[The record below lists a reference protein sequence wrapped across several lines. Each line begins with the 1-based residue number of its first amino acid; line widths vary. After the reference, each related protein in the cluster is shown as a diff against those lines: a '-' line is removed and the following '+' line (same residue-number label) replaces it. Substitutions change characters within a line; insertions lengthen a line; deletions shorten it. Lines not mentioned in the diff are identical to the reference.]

1 MRNYEIN
8 GQVVSIIELTKAWL
22 EKQENEEK
30 RRMQA
35 ERAKRYGIGPKEGG
49 RLTPPADFPSDPE
62 MYGDP
67 VNFRYPAD
75 KEHARPALSY
85 FNQTGQMEAGGY
97 NEAEWAKIGR
107 RLAAL
112 ISNHLQA
119 DYEFA
124 AGKLRQKTQKEAV
137 INKDTTNNILDDSG
151 GRVIG
156 GPISPG
162 ISYMVSGDN
171 REVIVPKKKAV
182 EITIIAKQAKKQIA
196 YGVILRPNVADADG
210 DLYDEEEVEKAAHRY
225 MADYAGAADWLHRE
239 DLGRETAVMVE
250 SFIAPVDFDW
260 DGFQVLKGDWLGGM
274 WVKDKERWQK
284 IEAGE
289 INAFSINGYGHR
301 RPLS

>member
-8 GQVVSIIELTKAWL
+8 GQIVSIIELTKAWL

-97 NEAEWAKIGR
+97 NAEEWGKIGR
-107 RLAAL
+107 RLAGL
-112 ISNHLQA
+112 ISHHLQA
-119 DYEFA
+119 DYEFS
-124 AGKLRQKTQKEAV
+124 AGKLRQKTQ
-137 INKDTTNNILDDSG
+137 
-151 GRVIG
+151 
-156 GPISPG
+156 
-162 ISYMVSGDN
+162 
-171 REVIVPKKKAV
+171 KKAV

-210 DLYDEEEVEKAAHRY
+210 DIYDEEEVEKAAHRY

-250 SFIAPVDFDW
+250 SFIAPVEFDW

-301 RPLS
+301 RPLQQAVPVS